1 MRNSVSVICASALAS
16 ALAIGEAQSTPISFV
31 AMPASLIGNSDVI
44 QVRDNVRWP
53 RNGPGGGRHWGGG
66 GRHWQ
71 GYRGHWN
78 GNRGHWRGYRHGW
91 GGGGWYGHYDNDWYG
106 NGFYVGG
113 GALLLGALIGS
124 AIANSNYRSNY
135 YAGNDH
141 VRWCANRYRSYSPRT
156 DTFQP
161 YNGPRRRCVS
171 PY

>member
-1 MRNSVSVICASALAS
+1 MKNSVSVICASVLAS
-16 ALAIGEAQSTPISFV
+16 ALAIGEAPAAPMSFV
-31 AMPASLIGNSDVI
+31 AVPADISGNSDVI

-66 GRHWQ
+66 NRDWQ
-71 GYRGHWN
+71 GYRGHW
-78 GNRGHWRGYRHGW
+78 HGYRHGW

-106 NGFYVGG
+106 SGFYVGG
-113 GALLLGALIGS
+113 GAFLLGALIGS
-124 AIANSNYRSNY
+124 AIANSNYRGNY
-135 YAGNDH
+135 YDGSAH
-141 VRWCANRYRSYSPRT
+141 VRWCANRYRSYSPRS